1 MKYQEQSK
9 AKLLQNG
16 DKVIIRVPILNHPI
30 TINEIH
36 AAQLGLLGLFVGL
49 LYSSGKPAVASGVS
63 VLVIGYAILGDPAF
77 HSLGHDAPTYKT
89 MGMRTIKHEP
99 WWFLVPYVLS
109 FLAAVYIIA
118 A

>member
-16 DKVIIRVPILNHPI
+16 DKVIVRVPGLDHPI

-49 LYSSGKPAVASGVS
+49 LYASGSHAIASGVS
-63 VLVIGYAILGDPAF
+63 VTVLSYAVLGSPAF
-77 HSLGHDAPTYKT
+77 HSLDHDAPTYKT
-89 MGMRTIKHEP
+89 IGMRTIKHEP
-99 WWFLVPYVLS
+99 WWFAVPYVLS
-109 FLAAVYIIA
+109 FLVAVYGIA